1 MNTHDVLVKVRD
13 AVEAADGVEYTSMNL
28 FYQDRFSMQV
38 DGDLYEVE
46 VRFVQ
51 SVWQS

>member
-1 MNTHDVLVKVRD
+1 MNTHDVLAKVRD

-28 FYQDRFSMQV
+28 LYPDRFAVLV

-46 VRFVQ
+46 VRYVQ
-51 SVWQS
+51 TVWQS